1 MYTRMLMNR
10 SLLRFP
16 VFSELAI
23 FTNKCFS
30 ALAPARSADLD
41 SNTSLA
47 AVCCL
52 LP

>member
-1 MYTRMLMNR
+1 MLMNR

-30 ALAPARSADLD
+30 VCKNGARSKLSRSDL
-41 SNTSLA
+41 LI
-47 AVCCL
+47 
-52 LP
+52 